1 MGYAIYQFTN
11 IVIIIIII
19 IIIIIVITII
29 LLIIIIIIIIANT
42 KKYLQS
48 NWVRGVQYWYLY
60 SVFNICTLLNNKK
73 NQHSISVAEK

>member
-19 IIIIIVITII
+19 VIIIIVITII
-29 LLIIIIIIIIANT
+29 ILILILIIIIIIIIANT

-60 SVFNICTLLNNKK
+60 SVFNICTLTK
-73 NQHSISVAEK
+73 S

>member
-29 LLIIIIIIIIANT
+29 LLLIIIIIIIANT

-48 NWVRGVQYWYLY
+48 NWVRGVQCSYLY

>member
-19 IIIIIVITII
+19 VIIIIVITII
-29 LLIIIIIIIIANT
+29 ILILILIIIIIIIIIIIANT

-60 SVFNICTLLNNKK
+60 SVFNICTLTK
-73 NQHSISVAEK
+73 S